1 MLYSYLDFDLIPFVY
16 AKVLNS
22 ISFQCSRTPAV
33 PVSQFQAVPDC
44 VGFFFFLTKRTQVNH
59 VVKKKNHWGQA
70 FFYPLETKSVI
81 KHPSTKGSFH

>member
-22 ISFQCSRTPAV
+22 VSFQCSRTPAV

-44 VGFFFFLTKRTQVNH
+44 VGFFFF
-59 VVKKKNHWGQA
+59 
-70 FFYPLETKSVI
+70 FFD
-81 KHPSTKGSFH
+81 